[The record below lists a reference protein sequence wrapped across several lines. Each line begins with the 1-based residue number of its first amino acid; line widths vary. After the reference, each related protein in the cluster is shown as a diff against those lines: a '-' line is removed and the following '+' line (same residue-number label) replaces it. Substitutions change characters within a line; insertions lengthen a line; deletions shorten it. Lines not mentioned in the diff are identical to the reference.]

1 MATPLL
7 GLALPVTGSL
17 NNQWGNTVNDSI
29 TSLLDSAVAGTT
41 TLSTDVDV
49 TLTTTQEASNQA
61 RSAVL
66 LWTAAGTV
74 TRIITA
80 PAQSKAYVVI
90 NSSSTQ
96 SIRLVAPGP
105 TTGITIAA
113 GEKCVAAW
121 NGSDFV
127 KVSGLTLTT
136 TGTSGAATLVGNTLN
151 IPQYAGG
158 GGGGT
163 VTSVS
168 VSPAN
173 GFAGTV
179 ANPSST
185 PAITVSTSVTGVLKG
200 NGTAISAAIANT
212 DYQSPITLTTTG
224 TTGAASFNGTTLN
237 IPQYT
242 SGGGSG
248 TVTSVS
254 GAGSVN
260 GISLSGTVTSS
271 GSLTLGG
278 SLSNVSLATQ
288 VTGNLPVNNLNNGTG
303 ASSTTF
309 WRGDGAWATP
319 AGGGSGTVTSVGGTG
334 SVNGITLTGTVTSS
348 GNLTLGGSLSGVVT
362 SVGGTGSVNGI
373 TLTGTVTSS
382 GSLTL
387 GGSLS
392 NVSLATQVTG
402 TLPVG
407 NGGTGQTT
415 KATAFDALS
424 PMNTAG
430 DIIYGGAS
438 GTGTRLAIGS
448 AGQVLSVV
456 SGAPAWSALTLSS
469 PSVTGNLT
477 FSTSNA
483 GVIFN
488 KSGALVNSTLNDYEE
503 GTWTPVFTQTSVAP
517 TVSYSLRQGRYTK
530 IGRLVYIV
538 AIIQTLSQSGGSGI
552 YAISGAPFTP
562 SGSEGGSSGA
572 GISNFSGITLPGSP
586 AATQLGLAITAN
598 AGNLMFFLASYNNGT
613 TPTTM
618 TTGIAS
624 AFAIEFSIM
633 YSV

>member
-348 GNLTLGGSLSGVVT
+348 G
-362 SVGGTGSVNGI
+362 
-373 TLTGTVTSS
+373 
-382 GSLTL
+382 SLTL